1 MHWSS
6 PQPLDPH
13 PLDNEEGQ
21 AMFKPINRRDFVV
34 FGAASMPALTALG
47 QDNFPSKTVR
57 IVVPVPPGAST
68 DTIARHLAQRLGSK
82 LNQTVIVDNRAGGAG
97 GNVGSESV
105 ANAEPDGHTLLFAA
119 AGPLAI
125 NKVLYPKLGYDPSR
139 WARISLVATI
149 DNALVVRPDA
159 PFKTVPELIKYARSN
174 PGKLNYASGGS
185 GTTAHLAGEL
195 FKSMAGTFITHV
207 PYRGSAAALNGFM
220 QGQIDLMF
228 VELAAASQHI
238 QAGRLRLLA
247 MGTKQRSSAQ
257 PNVPTVAETLPGFFV
272 TVWFGLVAPPNT
284 PPTLTA
290 KLSAV
295 VAEVMKSPDMVST
308 LQGLSIT
315 PVGSSPQEFQRF
327 TEDEVQRWG
336 KVIRDAKIA
345 VD

>member
-1 MHWSS
+1 MNEKK
-6 PQPLDPH
+6 PL
-13 PLDNEEGQ
+13 
-21 AMFKPINRRDFVV
+21 MKPIQRRGFVLCAS
-34 FGAASMPALTALG
+34 AALLALPARA
-47 QDNFPSKTVR
+47 QEIYPSKLIK

-68 DTIARHLAQRLGSK
+68 DAIARHLAQRLGSK
-82 LNQTVIVDNRAGGAG
+82 LNQTVIVENRAGGAG
-97 GNVGSESV
+97 GNVGAESV
-105 ANAEPDGHTLLFAA
+105 ANAEPDGYTLLFAA

-139 WARISLVATI
+139 WSRISLVATI

-159 PFKTVPELIKYARSN
+159 PFKTVPELIKYAKSN

-195 FKSMAGTFITHV
+195 FKSMAGAFITHV

-247 MGTKQRSSAQ
+247 MGTKQRSSIQ

-284 PPTLTA
+284 PAAVTA
-290 KLSAV
+290 KLSAT
-295 VAEVMKSPDMVST
+295 VAEVMKSPDMVTT

-327 TEDEVQRWG
+327 TDEEVQRWG